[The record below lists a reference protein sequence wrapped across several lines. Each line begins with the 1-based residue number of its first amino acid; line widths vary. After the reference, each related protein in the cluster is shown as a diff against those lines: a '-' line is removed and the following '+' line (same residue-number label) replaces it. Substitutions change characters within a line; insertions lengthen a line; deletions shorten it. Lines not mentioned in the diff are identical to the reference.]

1 MTKVRVI
8 VRAALL
14 IVVILS
20 STLLGDDYTIKW
32 HVVSTGGTQSTY
44 SDGKTLH
51 GTVVQTAIGTV
62 SSSNYRVYQG
72 FWQEFTSC
80 RAGDADGSGNANI
93 SDAVYIISFIFLG
106 GPEPVTA
113 CGGDADGN
121 GFVNVSDA
129 IWLIRYI
136 FQSP

>member
-1 MTKVRVI
+1 MTKVRLI
-8 VRAALL
+8 LKAALMI
-14 IVVILS
+14 IVMLS
-20 STLLGDDYTIKW
+20 SALLADDYTIKW
-32 HVVSTGGTQSTY
+32 QVVSTGGTQSTY
-44 SDGKTLH
+44 TDGKHLL

-93 SDAVYIISFIFLG
+93 SDAVYIINFIFLG

-121 GFVNVSDA
+121 GVVSVSDA
-129 IWLIRYI
+129 VWLIKYI
-136 FQSP
+136 FQLP

>member
-8 VRAALL
+8 VRSSIILA
-14 IVVILS
+14 VILWS
-20 STLLGDDYTIKW
+20 SLSADDYTIKW
-32 HVVSTGGTQSTY
+32 HVVSTGGTQSIYTN
-44 SDGKTLH
+44 GTTLQ

-72 FWQEFTSC
+72 FWQEFTAC

-93 SDAVYIISFIFLG
+93 SDAVYIINFIFLG

-121 GFVNVSDA
+121 GVVNVSDA
-129 IWLIRYI
+129 VWLIRYI
-136 FQSP
+136 FQLP